1 LPHAGTAS
9 CLTKVSEELKSGS
22 LAALPGLYVGF
33 RKRASVFAEH
43 DPEKWKPVFRK
54 DHAQSKS

>member
-1 LPHAGTAS
+1 MIRFKDRARGHALPHAAETAS

-33 RKRASVFAEH
+33 RKRASVFA
-43 DPEKWKPVFRK
+43 
-54 DHAQSKS
+54 A